1 MEKQIHVF
9 YGHNDTLLKLEIA
22 ARRGKSVNFTNR
34 LEGIDIDLVK
44 VREGGFAEC
53 SHPTRQKYFQVI

>member
-9 YGHNDTLLKLEIA
+9 YGHNDTLLKFEIA

-34 LEGIDIDLVK
+34 LEGIVIDLVK
-44 VREGGFAEC
+44 A
-53 SHPTRQKYFQVI
+53 